1 MAGEVSKMVE
11 RHDME
16 RAEKAAREYE
26 DIFGHGNF
34 YIEIGHHPDI
44 EKHSDIQKGLVELAK
59 KTNIPLAATQ
69 DIHYLKPEDAM
80 AQDILVAIQTNAEM
94 ADANRLTMKLGDF
107 SMKSGEEMEKLFKD
121 TPDAVENTFKI
132 AEMCDVKL
140 SLGKWVFPKLELE
153 GNKKPEEYLT
163 ESARQNY
170 LKIFGNDDA
179 GGEVKKRLE
188 YELEIINSK
197 GYAPYFLIVAD
208 LINFARSQK
217 IMTNTRG
224 SAAGSVVSFVLG
236 ITNVDPIKYALP
248 FERFLNPYRPS
259 PPDIDMDFADDRR
272 EEILEYTKRKYGKIM
287 SPKSALSAP

>member
-1 MAGEVSKMVE
+1 
-11 RHDME
+11 
-16 RAEKAAREYE
+16 
-26 DIFGHGNF
+26 
-34 YIEIGHHPDI
+34 
-44 EKHSDIQKGLVELAK
+44 
-59 KTNIPLAATQ
+59 
-69 DIHYLKPEDAM
+69 
-80 AQDILVAIQTNAEM
+80 
-94 ADANRLTMKLGDF
+94 
-107 SMKSGEEMEKLFKD
+107 MEKLFKD

-179 GGEVKKRLE
+179 GGEVKKDWNMSWKLSTPRATL
-188 YELEIINSK
+188 
-197 GYAPYFLIVAD
+197 PYFLIVAD

-236 ITNVDPIKYALP
+236 ITNVDPHKV
-248 FERFLNPYRPS
+248 R
-259 PPDIDMDFADDRR
+259 
-272 EEILEYTKRKYGKIM
+272 
-287 SPKSALSAP
+287 SAF

>member
-1 MAGEVSKMVE
+1 
-11 RHDME
+11 
-16 RAEKAAREYE
+16 
-26 DIFGHGNF
+26 
-34 YIEIGHHPDI
+34 
-44 EKHSDIQKGLVELAK
+44 
-59 KTNIPLAATQ
+59 
-69 DIHYLKPEDAM
+69 M

-179 GGEVKKRLE
+179 GGEVKRLE

-217 IMTNTRG
+217 N
-224 SAAGSVVSFVLG
+224 
-236 ITNVDPIKYALP
+236 NDQHQ
-248 FERFLNPYRPS
+248 RFG
-259 PPDIDMDFADDRR
+259 RR
-272 EEILEYTKRKYGKIM
+272 FRRFFRFGHH
-287 SPKSALSAP
+287 

>member
-1 MAGEVSKMVE
+1 MA
-11 RHDME
+11 
-16 RAEKAAREYE
+16 
-26 DIFGHGNF
+26 IFILR
-34 YIEIGHHPDI
+34 YSHHPDI
-44 EKHSDIQKGLVELAK
+44 ENYIATSKKGLLNWP
-59 KTNIPLAATQ
+59 KTNIPLTATQ

-80 AQDILVAIQTNAEM
+80 AQDILVVPFKPTPKWY
-94 ADANRLTMKLGDF
+94 DANRLTMKLGDF

-179 GGEVKKRLE
+179 GGEVKKTGIRAGNYQLQG
-188 YELEIINSK
+188 LRSLLLDS
-197 GYAPYFLIVAD
+197 GD

-217 IMTNTRG
+217 
-224 SAAGSVVSFVLG
+224 
-236 ITNVDPIKYALP
+236 
-248 FERFLNPYRPS
+248 
-259 PPDIDMDFADDRR
+259 
-272 EEILEYTKRKYGKIM
+272 
-287 SPKSALSAP
+287 